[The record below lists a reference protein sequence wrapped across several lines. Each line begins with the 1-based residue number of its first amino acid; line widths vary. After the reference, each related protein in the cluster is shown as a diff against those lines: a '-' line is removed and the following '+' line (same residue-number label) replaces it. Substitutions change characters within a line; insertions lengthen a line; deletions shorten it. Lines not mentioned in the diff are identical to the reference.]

1 MVLFTEV
8 LQALMQNLSL
18 HSKLKK
24 YKIQLLETTTTSKC
38 ESPKHMKEKDCSG
51 IDSNLDFF
59 K

>member
-8 LQALMQNLSL
+8 FQALMQNLSL

-24 YKIQLLETTTTSKC
+24 YKIQLLDTTTTSKR
-38 ESPKHMKEKDCSG
+38 ESPKHTKEKDCFW
-51 IDSNLDFF
+51 IASNLDFF